1 MDACA
6 QGAITMRDGTA
17 AIDREACTGCGVCSE
32 VCPAGAIGA
41 SGPVFAGPAETGDRT
56 GPGGRY
62 APGVETG
69 GHHVRNAHRA
79 RMVSPGVRQRGASGE
94 GGGAM
99 YYGRGFGFRGYSP
112 PWPYVGRGRGGLPRC
127 SYPGMAGAFPYLPGA
142 VRYAAGPEREQELGL
157 LKEEAEAMK
166 RRLADVE
173 VRIKEMEAKQN

>member
-1 MDACA
+1 
-6 QGAITMRDGTA
+6 
-17 AIDREACTGCGVCSE
+17 
-32 VCPAGAIGA
+32 
-41 SGPVFAGPAETGDRT
+41 
-56 GPGGRY
+56 
-62 APGVETG
+62 
-69 GHHVRNAHRA
+69 
-79 RMVSPGVRQRGASGE
+79 
-94 GGGAM
+94 M